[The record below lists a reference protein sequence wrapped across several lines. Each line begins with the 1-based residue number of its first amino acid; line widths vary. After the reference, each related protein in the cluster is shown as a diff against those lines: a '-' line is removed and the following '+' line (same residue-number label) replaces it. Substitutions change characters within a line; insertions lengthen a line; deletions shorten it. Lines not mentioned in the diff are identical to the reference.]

1 MPSSTLF
8 KSNRTQAV
16 RLPKA
21 VAFPDSVHAV
31 DIVKAGRS
39 RIVTPKGQRWDDL
52 FENGPKVTDDFLAG
66 RPQPEAEEREQF

>member
-1 MPSSTLF
+1 MSSSTLF

-21 VAFPDSVHAV
+21 VAFPNSVHCV
-31 DIVKAGRS
+31 DIVKAGSS

-52 FENGPKVTDDFLAG
+52 FENGPKVTEDFLPD
-66 RPQPEAEEREQF
+66 RLQPAADEREQL

>member
-1 MPSSTLF
+1 MSSSTLF

-21 VAFPDSVHAV
+21 VAFPNSVHCV
-31 DIVKAGRS
+31 DIVKAGSS

-52 FENGPKVTDDFLAG
+52 FENGQRSRKIFCLTG
-66 RPQPEAEEREQF
+66 RNPQAR